1 MNDFMCN
8 TFMHA
13 VIKCNLLLQLMLL
26 CKKLEEISKENEG
39 MEVLFL
45 WTQFLKED
53 SLKFLK
59 VITFMFS
66 VGEDCDTERL
76 SW

>member
-1 MNDFMCN
+1 
-8 TFMHA
+8 
-13 VIKCNLLLQLMLL
+13 
-26 CKKLEEISKENEG
+26 
-39 MEVLFL
+39 
-45 WTQFLKED
+45 
-53 SLKFLK
+53 LKFLK

>member
-1 MNDFMCN
+1 MNYFICD
-8 TFMHA
+8 TSIHG

-26 CKKLEEISKENEG
+26 CKKLEEIWKESEG

-59 VITFMFS
+59 VIIFMFS
-66 VGEDCDTERL
+66 VSENCDTERL
-76 SW
+76 S